1 MRIDVQWLS
10 EEKRVIHIVYH
21 ANWDW
26 DDFQE
31 HRMRAKELSRA
42 ISYNI
47 SLLIEYD
54 NDAVLLPNNA
64 LRNLSVAAEN
74 AQSNVGLVIMVA
86 PSQFWRVVLV
96 LLKRLLPNSPL
107 KDSHIVKTREEGL
120 ALLRDYLGE
129 STN

>member
-10 EEKRVIHIVYH
+10 EEKRVMHIVYH

-54 NDAVLLPNNA
+54 NDAALLPNNA

-74 AQSNVGLVIMVA
+74 AQSNVGLVVMVA

-96 LLKRLLPNSPL
+96 LLTNSPL
-107 KDSHIVKTREEGL
+107 KDSYIVKTREEGL